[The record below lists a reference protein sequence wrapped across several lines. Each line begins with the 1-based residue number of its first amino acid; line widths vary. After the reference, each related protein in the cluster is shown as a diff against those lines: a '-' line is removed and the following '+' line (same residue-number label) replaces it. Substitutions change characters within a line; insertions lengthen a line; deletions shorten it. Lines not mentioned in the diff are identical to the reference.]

1 MAIYRQMVVNYIFS
15 QMFYSGRTQRLS
27 GRTQQHYS
35 TCYTS
40 PSFGEL
46 FTYQSRTLQTL
57 LISLLRG
64 VLNNCVNLLHT
75 GNFGMYE

>member
-1 MAIYRQMVVNYIFS
+1 
-15 QMFYSGRTQRLS
+15 MFY
-27 GRTQQHYS
+27 QQHYS

-64 VLNNCVNLLHT
+64 VLICVNLLHT
-75 GNFGMYE
+75 GHFGMYE